1 MSATCLVFTCSIS
14 LLHARDGGGESGA
27 SLQDSS
33 RSQASPASQPPP
45 QTTTPQT
52 FPQELVEA
60 GRLRFGA
67 QCGFCHG
74 RDSAGGTGGSDLTR
88 SELVAADVAGDRILP
103 VVRNGRP
110 DGGMPAF
117 DLSDDDLDAIVA
129 FIHQQKAN
137 AASATGGRRAVAIA
151 DLTTGN
157 AETGKRYFDNACPT
171 CHSVTGDLAGI
182 GTRLQGLEL
191 LRRMLYPGSEGGG
204 CCTSGG
210 ANDRTVTVTTRAGQ
224 AVTGTLVH
232 RDEFFIALTD
242 RSGWYRSW
250 PTNQVDF
257 RVDDPLQAHVDQLGT
272 YTDDAMHDVLAYL
285 QTLR

>member
-1 MSATCLVFTCSIS
+1 M
-14 LLHARDGGGESGA
+14 
-27 SLQDSS
+27 
-33 RSQASPASQPPP
+33 
-45 QTTTPQT
+45 
-52 FPQELVEA
+52 
-60 GRLRFGA
+60 
-67 QCGFCHG
+67 
-74 RDSAGGTGGSDLTR
+74 
-88 SELVAADVAGDRILP
+88 
-103 VVRNGRP
+103 
-110 DGGMPAF
+110 
-117 DLSDDDLDAIVA
+117 A

-151 DLTTGN
+151 DLATGN
-157 AETGKRYFDNACPT
+157 AETGKRYFDDACST

-210 ANDRTVTVTTRAGQ
+210 ANERTVTVTTRAGQ
-224 AVTGTLVH
+224 AVTGTLVY

-257 RVDDPLQAHVDQLGT
+257 RVVFQSTQTKYLLHQNL
-272 YTDDAMHDVLAYL
+272 MAYQEHL
-285 QTLR
+285 LLLPNLPHLHLLYSL